1 MLAFAADGG
10 YYQSMAQFL
19 EQMFGKVLKPGLGER
34 NSLHKALLVGAHRF
48 SGESFNNCCID
59 GLLRGW
65 PALTPAFG
73 FTEEETAEVLR
84 AAGLSERLEDVRR
97 WYGGYRS
104 GKRDL
109 YWPADVMRLASEVQ
123 AGKVAA
129 DFALPNYAAH
139 DVLPSAVIRKIPML
153 GWMDRDAVIALA
165 DNRPAWVHLDDS
177 VYGNDL
183 ATKYGANLWTLLVQ
197 TGLLSVTAERP
208 GRVWRYDYEVRFSNL
223 STKAVLDKAMVK
235 PFIDDIPED
244 ILAELCGS

>member
-1 MLAFAADGG
+1 
-10 YYQSMAQFL
+10 MAQFL

-65 PALTPAFG
+65 PA
-73 FTEEETAEVLR
+73 
-84 AAGLSERLEDVRR
+84 
-97 WYGGYRS
+97 
-104 GKRDL
+104 
-109 YWPADVMRLASEVQ
+109 DVMRLASEVQ

-129 DFALPNYAAH
+129 DSALPNYAAH

-197 TGLLSVTAERP
+197 TGLLSVRAERP

>member
-1 MLAFAADGG
+1 MLASAADGG

-19 EQMFGKVLKPGLGER
+19 EQMFGMVLKPGLGER

-65 PALTPAFG
+65 PTLTPAFG

-109 YWPADVMRLASEVQ
+109 YRPADVMRLASEVQ

-129 DFALPNYAAH
+129 DSALPNYAAH

-183 ATKYGANLWTLLVQ
+183 ATKYGAYLWTSAGADGAAV
-197 TGLLSVTAERP
+197 GHS
-208 GRVWRYDYEVRFSNL
+208 G
-223 STKAVLDKAMVK
+223 KAGAHVAV
-235 PFIDDIPED
+235 
-244 ILAELCGS
+244 